1 MRRGSGQGAMTP
13 TEGPGEDVRAGV
25 RWGLSPS
32 GSRQPG
38 TGVQVCGPPAPR
50 RAPSSPATAA
60 AFAGEGCEPTPPRLH
75 RPSRCTCWG
84 PDRRRGQEGHLGWH
98 FAHPPRTHL
107 EGTSHRLLSQ
117 GMPLE
122 GDTCRW
128 LPQRTWS
135 LELAHTVP
143 VPSVLGGWGHL
154 PEDCRVPIRR
164 TFSRFP
170 WTLACPCGPV
180 LGGTAL
186 HWDGGLALAQ
196 RSRVPCPAAQPRVQ
210 KRPQEDCWSTHILPR
225 KQPRGRGAVGA
236 TLAPQGASAPG
247 RGRHEHHTM
256 VLLTVWAGEASKN
269 QGGTSLKVGGSW
281 EVLPG
286 RKTPD
291 SGRKQGALETSGSPP
306 GSETVFL
313 RTPRTLTLQESRMAP
328 VLRKAARKSVS
339 PQASFPLPGRPRRC
353 PRPPPQ
359 PAPWR
364 QERQLQAVPR
374 PLRDTSRSPELANS
388 GHKSPANR
396 IMRFNI

>member
-1 MRRGSGQGAMTP
+1 MSSPTP
-13 TEGPGEDVRAGV
+13 CLSLLSWGAGV
-25 RWGLSPS
+25 TFPRTAGCPFGEHFPGFRGLSPALVALCS
-32 GSRQPG
+32 VGRLCTGTGASPLHRGPGSR
-38 TGVQVCGPPAPR
+38 AP
-50 RAPSSPATAA
+50 
-60 AFAGEGCEPTPPRLH
+60 LL
-75 RPSRCTCWG
+75 SRG
-84 PDRRRGQEGHLGWH
+84 YRRGHRKTVG
-98 FAHPPRTHL
+98 AP
-107 EGTSHRLLSQ
+107 TSCQ
-117 GMPLE
+117 GNSP
-122 GDTCRW
+122 G
-128 LPQRTWS
+128 
-135 LELAHTVP
+135 
-143 VPSVLGGWGHL
+143 
-154 PEDCRVPIRR
+154 
-164 TFSRFP
+164 
-170 WTLACPCGPV
+170 
-180 LGGTAL
+180 
-186 HWDGGLALAQ
+186 
-196 RSRVPCPAAQPRVQ
+196 
-210 KRPQEDCWSTHILPR
+210 
-225 KQPRGRGAVGA
+225 GRGAVGA

-247 RGRHEHHTM
+247 RGRHEHHTV